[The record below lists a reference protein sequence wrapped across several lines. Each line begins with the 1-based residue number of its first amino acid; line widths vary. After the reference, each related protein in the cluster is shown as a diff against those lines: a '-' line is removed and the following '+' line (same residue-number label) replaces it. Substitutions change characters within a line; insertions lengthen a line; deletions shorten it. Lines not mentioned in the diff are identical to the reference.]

1 MAQYQARD
9 YALMALHF
17 IALLFALGVTITTM
31 IMVVASD
38 DQHTPFHITNTF
50 LSKYDSESPLNT
62 YIPVSE
68 PPTPT
73 EIQTTFYTCLMQA
86 EVAVD
91 SKYNCK
97 KDDMYTYKACVD
109 GLINPTFR
117 VQRMVASIKQILGE
131 YDGKSIEVIQLPS
144 WLTSIDL
151 SSTLISTL
159 TNETTRYALKQQL
172 ATQST
177 SLAIRVLEAIE
188 TSETVV
194 GIPSCFD
201 QTRAKFLT
209 EYSPSYDVG
218 TTFDSLWKCASDVII
233 VEPIHKHAYEKCI
246 PLSAWPARDVM
257 QTPYSDTLLGSYNK
271 YFILWIGMWL
281 LTSFAVYT
289 SPGMPSPTTENGKP
303 KLFTARAGKGLVTFG
318 FVWNLAA
325 IVIVLIRS
333 FTKADS
339 FQDAPMSIQTVY
351 LTLFF
356 TITASIYFGREVY
369 ELFFLSDRPPEFKFK
384 GTSTRVSAA
393 MGQLKRNN
401 RGRTYQG
408 IAAFMEPASPNNEV
422 SDEEYSPLVAPVW
435 NDAWFFT
442 DALLF
447 LAVAGTSYDVVTVD
461 IVASVFCILCAA
473 LCNSALVRLLY
484 EGYVKSSARVQGM
497 EDSLFVIRVMA
508 VIATVSALFFSLVM
522 FILVAM
528 RFGSKLITF
537 YSAFTSLVPQVVWL
551 IVVLAMEMGQV
562 KTLKGFFWTTSSL
575 FCVSVFIR
583 AVFVVVLLSFFNYD
597 YQKTVGDD
605 DSLYKLLGYINTDS
619 ASTYPYIS
627 R

>member
-1 MAQYQARD
+1 
-9 YALMALHF
+9 MALHL
-17 IALLFALGVTITTM
+17 IALLFALGVTLSTM
-31 IMVVASD
+31 IMVVSSD
-38 DQHTPFHITNTF
+38 DQRAPFHITNTF

-68 PPTPT
+68 PTSSDQVHT
-73 EIQTTFYTCLMQA
+73 VFYTCLMQA

-97 KDDMYTYKACVD
+97 NDNMYIYKACVD
-109 GLINPTFR
+109 GLVNSTFR
-117 VQRMVASIKQILGE
+117 VQRMVASIREILGE
-131 YDGKSIEVIQLPS
+131 YNGQSVEVIQLPS
-144 WLTSIDL
+144 WLTSLD
-151 SSTLISTL
+151 SSQTLVSTL
-159 TNETTRYALKQQL
+159 TSDVTRYALKQQL

-177 SLAIRVLEAIE
+177 SLAVRILEAI
-188 TSETVV
+188 TVSETME
-194 GIPSCFD
+194 GIPACFD
-201 QTRAKFLT
+201 QTKTKFLT
-209 EYSPSYDVG
+209 EYSESYDLG
-218 TTFDSLWKCASDVII
+218 TAFDSLWKCTANVIL
-233 VEPIHKHAYEKCI
+233 VEPIQKRAYEKCI
-246 PLSAWPARDVM
+246 PLSHWPARDVM

-271 YFILWIGMWL
+271 YFILWIGLWL

-289 SPGMPSPTTENGKP
+289 SPGWPSPTTENGKP
-303 KLFTARAGKGLVTFG
+303 KMFLARAGKGMVTFG

-325 IVIVLIRS
+325 IIIVLIRS

-339 FQDAPMSIQTVY
+339 FQDAPMSIQTVFV
-351 LTLFF
+351 TLFF

-384 GTSTRVSAA
+384 GTSTKVSAA
-393 MGQLKRNN
+393 ITQQRRNN
-401 RGRTYQG
+401 KGRTYQG
-408 IAAFMEPASPNNEV
+408 IAAFMEPANTSSDV

-447 LAVAGTSYDVVTVD
+447 LAVAGTSYDVVTAD

-484 EGYVKSSARVQGM
+484 EGYVKFSARAGPALQGF

-508 VIATVSALFFSLVM
+508 IIAKVSALFFTLVM

-528 RFGSKLITF
+528 RFGSKLVTF
-537 YSAFTSLVPQVVWL
+537 YAAFTSLLPEVIWL
-551 IVVLAMEMGQV
+551 VVVLSMEMGQMR
-562 KTLKGFFWTTSSL
+562 TNKGFFWTTSIV
-575 FCVSVFIR
+575 FCVGVIIR
-583 AVFVVVLLSFFNYD
+583 MAFVAILLSTFNYD

-605 DSLYKLLGYINTDS
+605 DSLYKLLAYINTDS

-627 R
+627 